1 MLWSRLYMQAVC
13 GAAAGVAVCE
23 GWWRAQAGGRQ
34 KHTGCSHSERV
45 VMVMVVVVMVVVG

>member
-34 KHTGCSHSERV
+34 KHTGCSHPERV